1 MLAEIFMLRLETAF
15 RKVGAPLRSSSNR
28 RFVPIKLVPTVWY
41 NVINHICR
49 AVLMQRSE
57 QSLLNGSCR
66 NLSCSTKFGLNV

>member
-15 RKVGAPLRSSSNR
+15 RKVGAPPCSSGDG
-28 RFVPIKLVPTVWY
+28 RFVLIKLVSAVWH

-49 AVLMQRSE
+49 AILMPRSE

-66 NLSCSTKFGLNV
+66 NLSHSTKFGLNV